1 MGSKRGDFWLG
12 APFGRLG
19 KALGFRWIMPIGTIP
34 LPFHPWFARLL
45 PWSILALVAWRLIS
59 ISSGDDGA
67 VGWRTL
73 LIAATLLAIPLAIP
87 IVQWLA
93 MAFRFPLLQA
103 LLIGGA
109 MVLLAADAAAGLV
122 PSWAGAI
129 PAAWLLLFAAQW
141 LGGPAYLRWLRRR
154 NAAFEAIEPGD
165 RLVIVERDD
174 ISRHADQLYRDYGLA
189 RAAVGSVLP
198 GRSNGVKLETYHRIS
213 PQDRPGIV
221 ERVERLLPSGWQVK
235 DDRIV
240 TPGVD
245 APGSVP
251 PIRIRLRRHRAP
263 LWLVGGRRVMLE
275 VDDGAR
281 VHRLVGGKAALTG
294 RWPLFTCFC
303 YVNIFN
309 GAGRVEGKWVAGF
322 ARTREEDVGTTRF
335 AEMIACAFRKPS
347 EDGELSY
354 ADAAP
359 LHDALD
365 KHEAATQAK
374 AEAMLEQLLRLDA
387 KLPYFWPSGADQ
399 QALATGHGPALCD
412 CLAAAKAE
420 KNEQAVR
427 LAAQLIA
434 ALPAEEYRALS
445 ERLLAMLNSK
455 ELGFRILKDGVKPN
469 TANAMLS
476 RNIAGGYSLIRNV
489 PRLYERLG
497 ELGEPARR
505 LIMGLGK
512 LGGWPEP
519 LIRAREMLDGRQ
531 ADS

>member
-1 MGSKRGDFWLG
+1 MGSKRGDSWLG
-12 APFGRLG
+12 APFGRIG
-19 KALGFRWIMPIGTIP
+19 KALGFRWIMPIGTVP
-34 LPFHPWFARLL
+34 LPFHPWLGRLL
-45 PWSILALVAWRLIS
+45 PWGILALIGGRLIS
-59 ISSGDDGA
+59 VSAGEDGA

-73 LIAATLLAIPLAIP
+73 LIAAALLAIPLAIP

-129 PAAWLLLFAAQW
+129 PAAWLLLFVAQW

-174 ISRHADQLYRDYGLA
+174 ISRHADQLFRDYGLA
-189 RAAVGSVLP
+189 SAAVGSVIS
-198 GRSNGVKLETYHRIS
+198 GRPNGVKLETYHRLS

-221 ERVERLLPSGWQVK
+221 DRIERLLPNGWQVK

-245 APGSVP
+245 AGAAP
-251 PIRIRLRRHRAP
+251 PIRVRLRRHRAP
-263 LWLVGGRRVMLE
+263 LWLIGGRRIMLE
-275 VDDGAR
+275 IDDGAR
-281 VHRLVGGKAALTG
+281 VHRLIGGKAALTG

-309 GAGRVEGKWVAGF
+309 GAGRVEGRWVAGF
-322 ARTREEDVGTTRF
+322 ARTKEEDVGTTRF
-335 AEMIACAFRKPS
+335 AEMIARAFRPPIK
-347 EDGELSY
+347 GEIPHY
-354 ADAAP
+354 AEAAP
-359 LHDALD
+359 LHAALD
-365 KHEAATQAK
+365 EHEAATQAK
-374 AEAMLEQLLRLDA
+374 AAKMREQLLRLDA
-387 KLPYFWPSGADQ
+387 KLRYFWPSGADLG
-399 QALATGHGPALCD
+399 ALATGHGPALCD
-412 CLAAAKAE
+412 CLVAAKAE

-445 ERLLAMLNSK
+445 DRLLTMLNSK

-469 TANAMLS
+469 TANAMLR
-476 RNIAGGYSLIRNV
+476 RNVAGGFSLIRNV